1 MNASVRLSVSSL
13 RAHKRR
19 FAGTFL
25 AVVLGVA
32 FLAGTLV
39 MGDTLRASFDTMF
52 GNAAGGTDAV
62 VRSADAITTPGE
74 SQGVRQPVS
83 TDLVRT
89 VERVPGVAAAA
100 PSIQGAGQL
109 VGADGDPIGGQGPPT
124 LAGNWITDPELNPY
138 RLAEGRAPQ
147 RSGEV
152 VVNRGAAEQGG
163 LAIGDTTTLRTPDPV
178 EVTVVGLAT
187 FGGEDGMAQVTFTGM
202 TRADAEKYLTARPG
216 EAASIQVRAGPG
228 VGQRELVDRLT
239 PVLPEGV
246 EAITGEESAAENTDM
261 ISSQFLSLFT
271 TFLLVFSG
279 IALLV
284 ATFSIHNT
292 FAIVVAQRT
301 RENALL
307 RALGA
312 SRRQVTAATLVEAAA
327 VAATASAA
335 GLAGGIGI
343 AAGLQALFPAI
354 GFPFPDGALVI
365 SALSLLLPLAV
376 GVVVCLGSALLPA
389 ARAGSTAPL
398 AALRETA
405 ADTSGASRVRAV
417 TGTGLLVL
425 ALALTLV
432 GVLLAPSVWPAGAG
446 AVLTLASF
454 VVLGPV
460 ASTTAVRVLGAP
472 LDRLRG
478 VTGVLAR
485 RNALRSPKRTA
496 ATAGALMIGVAVVS
510 LFTVFGASLK
520 ATMDQTVSRS
530 FAGDVAVSAPSFGAG
545 GSGLSPRLAGAVQEL
560 PEVDTA
566 VGLGR
571 GVADVDGQG
580 RALTVT
586 DPVALNR
593 TFDLGTV
600 HGSLD
605 DLGTDGIA
613 VTRSEAEKRG
623 LTTGD
628 TTRLTFT
635 DGRSGTFTVRA
646 VYGQSELAGDYVIT
660 RAAWAPHRTQD
671 SDTLVAV
678 AFEDGVGADAG
689 KAAVEQVADRYGN
702 PEVQT
707 REEYAQSSAG
717 GIDMM
722 LTLVYALLAL
732 AVLIALLGIANTP
745 HPGGPRT
752 HPRTRPAAGRRA
764 DPGPAAGHGPL
775 GVRPGRRLR
784 HGRRARSRH
793 LPRLGPGGRLRR
805 RLGQRLRLR
814 RAARAA
820 RGGGPG
826 RPRGG
831 RPGGP
836 APGPA
841 RRPPERAAR
850 RGHGV
855 ARAVPGAPGRCGRK
869 RAADAPAAGR
879 QASSDADRTPGP
891 RADAPSGPVQAPR
904 GAGRVPT
911 VTGAA
916 RAFGR
921 RPVPRR
927 TARGSGRSPPGQPT
941 TADRAGAG

>member
-1 MNASVRLSVSSL
+1 MNASVRLSASSL

-32 FLAGTLV
+32 FLTGTLV

-74 SQGVRQPVS
+74 SQGVRQPLG
-83 TDLVRT
+83 TGLVRT
-89 VERVPGVAAAA
+89 IERVPGVAAAA

-109 VGADGDPIGGQGPPT
+109 VGANGDPIGGQGPPT

-147 RSGEV
+147 QSGEV

-163 LAIGDTTTLRTPDPV
+163 LTIGDTTTLRTPDPV

-228 VGQRELVDRLT
+228 VGQRELVDRLA

-246 EAITGEESAAENTDM
+246 EAITGQESAAENTDM

-312 SRRQVTAATLVEAAA
+312 SRRQVTAATLAEAAVVA
-327 VAATASAA
+327 VTASAA

-354 GFPFPDGALVI
+354 GFPFPEGTLVI

-376 GVVVCLGSALLPA
+376 GVLVCLGSALLPA
-389 ARAGSTAPL
+389 ARAGRTAPL

-405 ADTSGASRVRAV
+405 VDTSGASRARAV
-417 TGTGLLVL
+417 TGTGMLVL
-425 ALALTLV
+425 ALAVTLV
-432 GVLLAPSVWPAGAG
+432 GVLLSPSVWLAGAG
-446 AVLTLASF
+446 AVLALASF

-460 ASTTAVRVLGAP
+460 ASATALRVLGAP

-545 GSGLSPRLAGAVQEL
+545 GSGLSPRLAEAVREL

-571 GVADVDGQG
+571 GVAEVDGEG

-613 VTRSEAEKRG
+613 ITGSEAEKRG

-671 SDTLVAV
+671 SDSLVAV
-678 AFEDGVGADAG
+678 AFEDGVDPDAG
-689 KAAVEQVADRYGN
+689 RAAVEKVADRYGN

-707 REEYAQSSAG
+707 RDAYAQSSAG

-732 AVLIALLGIANTP
+732 AVLIALLGIANTLTLAV
-745 HPGGPRT
+745 HE
-752 HPRTRPAAGRRA
+752 RTRELGLLRAVGQTRAQVRAMVRWESVLVAAFGTVGGLGLGAFLGWVLVAASDGASDSAFAFAVPPAQLAVVALVGLAAGA
-764 DPGPAAGHGPL
+764 LAG
-775 GVRPGRRLR
+775 LR
-784 HGRRARSRH
+784 
-793 LPRLGPGGRLRR
+793 
-805 RLGQRLRLR
+805 
-814 RAARAA
+814 
-820 RGGGPG
+820 
-826 RPRGG
+826 
-831 RPGGP
+831 
-836 APGPA
+836 PA
-841 RRPPERAAR
+841 RRASRLD
-850 RGHGV
+850 V
-855 ARAVPGAPGRCGRK
+855 LRAVA
-869 RAADAPAAGR
+869 
-879 QASSDADRTPGP
+879 TE
-891 RADAPSGPVQAPR
+891 
-904 GAGRVPT
+904 
-911 VTGAA
+911 
-916 RAFGR
+916 
-921 RPVPRR
+921 
-927 TARGSGRSPPGQPT
+927 
-941 TADRAGAG
+941 